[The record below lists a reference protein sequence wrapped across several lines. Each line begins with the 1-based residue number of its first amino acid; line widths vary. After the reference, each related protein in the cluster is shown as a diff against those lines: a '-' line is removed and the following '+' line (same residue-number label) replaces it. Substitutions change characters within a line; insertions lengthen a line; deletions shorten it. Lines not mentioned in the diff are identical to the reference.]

1 MLKASTI
8 KFGTIDEVVKHAEII
23 FVAVQTPHDV
33 RYEGIT
39 RIPEDRK
46 VRALFRLALTP
57 LPPLLPWDSLKYS

>member
-1 MLKASTI
+1 MLQKSTI

-33 RYEGIT
+33 RYEGIS

-46 VRALFRLALTP
+46 V
-57 LPPLLPWDSLKYS
+57 